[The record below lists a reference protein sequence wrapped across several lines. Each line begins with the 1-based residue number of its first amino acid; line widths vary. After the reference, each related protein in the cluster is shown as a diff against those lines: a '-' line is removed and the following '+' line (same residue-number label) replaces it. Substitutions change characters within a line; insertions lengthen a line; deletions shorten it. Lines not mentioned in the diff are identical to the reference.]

1 MFSKPG
7 KFSGVLGANNFQKRE
22 RLILTSTSCPLIFR
36 WVKSPAKWST
46 TSYELDEDGVA
57 IFGAGDKTD
66 DENVWVCSRMTQL
79 LDDCLLQLGV
89 EVF

>member
-1 MFSKPG
+1 MINYIPNELDED
-7 KFSGVLGANNFQKRE
+7 GVDEDG
-22 RLILTSTSCPLIFR
+22 
-36 WVKSPAKWST
+36 V
-46 TSYELDEDGVA
+46 DEDGVA

-66 DENVWVCSRMTQL
+66 DENVWVCSSMTQL

>member
-1 MFSKPG
+1 MK
-7 KFSGVLGANNFQKRE
+7 
-22 RLILTSTSCPLIFR
+22 T
-36 WVKSPAKWST
+36 PAKWST
-46 TSYELDEDGVA
+46 TSYEFDEDGVA

-66 DENVWVCSRMTQL
+66 DENVWVCSSMTQL

>member
-1 MFSKPG
+1 M
-7 KFSGVLGANNFQKRE
+7 
-22 RLILTSTSCPLIFR
+22 
-36 WVKSPAKWST
+36 KSPAKWST

-66 DENVWVCSRMTQL
+66 DENVWVCSSITQL

>member
-1 MFSKPG
+1 MPPNLSLSEKSG
-7 KFSGVLGANNFQKRE
+7 KMINYIPNELDEDGV
-22 RLILTSTSCPLIFR
+22 
-36 WVKSPAKWST
+36 
-46 TSYELDEDGVA
+46 DEDGVA

-66 DENVWVCSRMTQL
+66 DENVWVCSSMTQL